1 MKAIKYLA
9 LSAVSVAVLALLSG
23 CGKKEIK
30 AAVTKKLREQL
41 NVG

>member
-23 CGKKEIK
+23 CGKKYET
-30 AAVTKKLREQL
+30 VS
-41 NVG
+41 